1 MSTNTKCRVNSDG
14 SVCLQD
20 ILNSFNSSI
29 REEHAWAL
37 CYQCAKFFL
46 ESGQRTAY
54 HGISGVEQVF
64 LQTDG
69 NIHLNTLYGRT
80 ADESRRVC
88 TEEELISELGC
99 VIYTALDKGYNDSE
113 ERCISQDLEMLINH
127 MITDSRGVLQ
137 ETDDEGIERD
147 SEESEDDHNS
157 SRGVPHI
164 TLNQVIAR
172 CERHLVSLSRSQ
184 AEAHYRAVLRAL
196 VAEAIELA
204 TFLEKVAQG
213 AGNLVEGKGNRELEQ
228 LQFADWARFWVQ
240 VIQELRLGVKLK
252 KVNCSRAP
260 IEYELTPYEILMND
274 IRSCRYSL
282 RKIMVDGNVPSRVT
296 KDAHAIILEFIRS
309 RPTLKKVS
317 DRKLPPHSRT
327 LTPREQLMNSIRKGR
342 TLRKTGR
349 RSLSPQGGANS
360 TVSGEGGTAKGVA
373 RPRRLIKVDFSQ
385 LQDDEDEDMSDTSDS
400 LWQEEFNQVYEN
412 VLEAYDLALQ
422 CPQPKTTNK
431 RHSLSVY
438 TDHFESQS
446 VPQSR
451 PCSRQSCTSSEAESV
466 QLTPEIAQ
474 AIHDNSTKPW
484 HEAISLDDRLSLTLE
499 EIVHIRT
506 VLTKAEVEALP
517 PEGHVKSDVEN
528 RKVCFLC
535 LKTRFGILGPW
546 GTRCTLCKRTVC
558 TKCCS
563 KMNIPMEHFS
573 SVPVVLLS
581 PSIMA
586 SPEDDYNAIFSK
598 SKPQS
603 EASTSAN
610 SSRQPSPS
618 RPSSSMER
626 FRKPSLARA
635 SQMAVCLDCK
645 MMVLQIIKSAQ
656 ANRSAIRNKH
666 IQSLTLNISPVF

>member
-1 MSTNTKCRVNSDG
+1 M
-14 SVCLQD
+14 
-20 ILNSFNSSI
+20 
-29 REEHAWAL
+29 
-37 CYQCAKFFL
+37 
-46 ESGQRTAY
+46 
-54 HGISGVEQVF
+54 
-64 LQTDG
+64 
-69 NIHLNTLYGRT
+69 
-80 ADESRRVC
+80 
-88 TEEELISELGC
+88 
-99 VIYTALDKGYNDSE
+99 
-113 ERCISQDLEMLINH
+113 
-127 MITDSRGVLQ
+127 
-137 ETDDEGIERD
+137 
-147 SEESEDDHNS
+147 
-157 SRGVPHI
+157 
-164 TLNQVIAR
+164 
-172 CERHLVSLSRSQ
+172 
-184 AEAHYRAVLRAL
+184 
-196 VAEAIELA
+196 
-204 TFLEKVAQG
+204 
-213 AGNLVEGKGNRELEQ
+213 
-228 LQFADWARFWVQ
+228 
-240 VIQELRLGVKLK
+240 
-252 KVNCSRAP
+252 
-260 IEYELTPYEILMND
+260 
-274 IRSCRYSL
+274 
-282 RKIMVDGNVPSRVT
+282 
-296 KDAHAIILEFIRS
+296 
-309 RPTLKKVS
+309 
-317 DRKLPPHSRT
+317 
-327 LTPREQLMNSIRKGR
+327 
-342 TLRKTGR
+342 
-349 RSLSPQGGANS
+349 
-360 TVSGEGGTAKGVA
+360 
-373 RPRRLIKVDFSQ
+373 
-385 LQDDEDEDMSDTSDS
+385 
-400 LWQEEFNQVYEN
+400 
-412 VLEAYDLALQ
+412 ALQ
-422 CPQPKTTNK
+422 CPPQKSSSK
-431 RHSLSVY
+431 RHSLNVY

-474 AIHDNSTKPW
+474 AVQDNSTKPW

-586 SPEDDYNAIFSK
+586 SPDDEYSAFSK

-603 EASTSAN
+603 EASTSAS

-626 FRKPSLARA
+626 FRKQNLVRA

>member
-20 ILNSFNSSI
+20 ILNSFNSPI

-46 ESGQRTAY
+46 ES
-54 HGISGVEQVF
+54 
-64 LQTDG
+64 DG
-69 NIHLNTLYGRT
+69 WKHPPKYFIR
-80 ADESRRVC
+80 
-88 TEEELISELGC
+88 ELGC

-113 ERCISQDLEMLINH
+113 ERCISQDLELLINH
-127 MITDSRGVLQ
+127 MITDNRGVLQ

-157 SRGVPHI
+157 SRNVPHI
-164 TLNQVIAR
+164 TLTQVIAR
-172 CERHLVSLSRSQ
+172 CERHLVSLSKSQ

-252 KVNCSRAP
+252 KVHCSRAP

-349 RSLSPQGGANS
+349 RSLSPQGGFNS
-360 TVSGEGGTAKGVA
+360 TAGGESGTPKGAA

-422 CPQPKTTNK
+422 CPQPKTTSK

-535 LKTRFGILGPW
+535 LKTRFGLLGPW

-558 TKCCS
+558 AKCCS

-586 SPEDDYNAIFSK
+586 SPEDDYNATFSK

-603 EASTSAN
+603 EASMSAN